1 MTEAPFGDGTL
12 RLALGPSI
20 RPDAVVISSED
31 DMELEDAYKAAFANF
46 AKAGKEFAIFAP
58 PSSLGAR
65 VALYVVGG
73 ELARGGVVKEAVFI
87 LPDQKALSVYEK
99 VLADL
104 LRR

>member
-1 MTEAPFGDGTL
+1 MTEAAFGDGTL

-20 RPDAVVISSED
+20 RPDAVALSETD
-31 DMELEDAYKAAFANF
+31 DMELEDAYKAAFHAF

-58 PSSLGAR
+58 PSAAGAR
-65 VALYVVGG
+65 VALYVIGA

-87 LPDQKALSVYEK
+87 LPDAKALAVYEK

-104 LRR
+104 LKR

>member
-20 RPDAVVISSED
+20 RPDAVVLDDDD
-31 DMELEDAYKAAFANF
+31 DMVLEDAYKAAFARF
-46 AKAGKEFAIFAP
+46 AKDGKEFAIFAP
-58 PSSLGAR
+58 PSAAGAR
-65 VALYVVGG
+65 VALYTVGG

-87 LPDQKALSVYEK
+87 LPDNKALSVYEK

-104 LRR
+104 IKR